1 MSLLTRTL
9 LPLALA
15 CALLGGCSG
24 STAGSSAAGEP
35 AAGSN
40 GKVTDSGA
48 LPAQTT
54 ETKTGGVVP
63 QSPVIIDTK
72 EIIRSATMTLVVP
85 DENQAATRLR
95 AIATGHG
102 GVVTTENVVSGGEKS
117 YYATSTIV
125 LSVPADQLDGALT
138 DIAAI
143 GEVTLRTIESSDVT
157 AQVADVDSRIKTMR
171 ESVAR
176 MQELLTRAGSVAEIA
191 QVESELT
198 ARESNLESLLAQ
210 QKALAQR
217 VAQSPITVT
226 LTRVAIVEPTPVPET
241 GFFAGLKTGWHAL
254 KVFGAGFLTVL
265 GTLLPFLVLMA
276 LIGAPVF
283 WLVRRRTAAQTK
295 AAAPSSAPSGS
306 TTAE

>member
-1 MSLLTRTL
+1 MV

-15 CALLGGCSG
+15 CALLGGCSAT
-24 STAGSSAAGEP
+24 SAGSSAAAEP
-35 AAGSN
+35 AAGGN

-48 LPAQTT
+48 VPAQTT
-54 ETKTGGVVP
+54 QTKTGGIVP

-72 EIIRSATMTLVVP
+72 EIIRSATMTVVVP
-85 DENQAATRLR
+85 DESQAATRLR

-138 DIAAI
+138 DIATI

-157 AQVADVDSRIKTMR
+157 AQVADVDSRVKTMR
-171 ESVAR
+171 ESIAR
-176 MQELLTRAGSVAEIA
+176 MQELLTRAGSVTEIA
-191 QVESELT
+191 QVENELT
-198 ARESNLESLLAQ
+198 TRESDLESLLAQ

-226 LTRVAIVEPTPVPET
+226 LTRVAVVEPTPVPET
-241 GFFAGLKTGWHAL
+241 GFFTGLKTGWHAL

-283 WLVRRRTAAQTK
+283 WLVRRRTAA
-295 AAAPSSAPSGS
+295 AAKTATPSSDPSKA
-306 TTAE
+306 TTTE